1 MNDNDFAA
9 WNAELK
15 NDGKGPAPLD
25 DPEGLSDAAAD
36 AMFST
41 MMETAYQLA
50 NEYENPQLAMTII
63 ARSMRYAAELVE
75 NMSATLCAPVS
86 DEEANM
92 LGYRN
97 ADEFYN
103 DYQSALALRGAFAHI
118 TQDKCDGVHEI
129 SLNDGSILDVT
140 MTDGETKAHMR
151 PWWTME
157 DE

>member
-36 AMFST
+36 AMFSI

-50 NEYENPQLAMTII
+50 GEYENPQRAMTII

-75 NMSATLCAPVS
+75 NMSATLCASVS

-103 DYQSALALRGAFAHI
+103 DYQSALALRGALVHI
-118 TQDKCDGVHEI
+118 TQDKCDGVHEVG
-129 SLNDGSILDVT
+129 LNDGSILAVT
-140 MTDGETKAHMR
+140 MTDSETKAHMR

>member
-1 MNDNDFAA
+1 MDDNDFAA

-15 NDGKGPAPLD
+15 NDGKGLTPLD
-25 DPEGLSDAAAD
+25 DPEGLSDATAD
-36 AMFST
+36 TMFST
-41 MMETAYQLA
+41 MMETAYRLA
-50 NEYENPQLAMTII
+50 NEYENQQLAMTII

-75 NMSATLCAPVS
+75 NMSATLCAPIS
-86 DEEANM
+86 DEEANT

-97 ADEFYN
+97 ADEFYD
-103 DYQSALALRGAFAHI
+103 DYQSALALHGAFAHI

-129 SLNDGSILDVT
+129 GLSDGSILDVT
-140 MTDGETKAHMR
+140 MTDGETEAHVR

>member
-1 MNDNDFAA
+1 MDDNDFAA

-15 NDGKGPAPLD
+15 NDGKGPTPLD
-25 DPEGLSDAAAD
+25 NPEDLSNAIAD
-36 AMFST
+36 SMFST
-41 MMETAYQLA
+41 MMETAYRLA
-50 NEYENPQLAMTII
+50 GEYENQQLAMTII

-86 DEEANM
+86 DEEANT

-97 ADEFYN
+97 ADEFYD
-103 DYQSALALRGAFAHI
+103 DYQSALALHGAFAHI
-118 TQDKCDGVHEI
+118 TQDKCDGVHEVGL
-129 SLNDGSILDVT
+129 SDGSILDVT
-140 MTDGETKAHMR
+140 MTDGETEAHVR

>member
-1 MNDNDFAA
+1 MDDNDFAA

-15 NDGKGPAPLD
+15 NDGKGPTPLD
-25 DPEGLSDAAAD
+25 NPEDLSNAIAD
-36 AMFST
+36 SMFST

-86 DEEANM
+86 DEEANT

-97 ADEFYN
+97 ADEFYD
-103 DYQSALALRGAFAHI
+103 DYQSALALHGAFAHI
-118 TQDKCDGVHEI
+118 TQDKCDGVHEVGL
-129 SLNDGSILDVT
+129 SDGSILDVT
-140 MTDGETKAHMR
+140 MTDGETEAHVR

>member
-1 MNDNDFAA
+1 MDDNDFAA

-15 NDGKGPAPLD
+15 NDGKGPTPLD
-25 DPEGLSDAAAD
+25 DPKSLSDATAD

-86 DEEANM
+86 EEEANT

-118 TQDKCDGVHEI
+118 TQDKCDGVHEVE
-129 SLNDGSILDVT
+129 LNDGSILKVT
-140 MTDGETKAHMR
+140 MTDGETEAYVR

>member
-50 NEYENPQLAMTII
+50 GEYENPHLAMTII

-75 NMSATLCAPVS
+75 NMSATLCASVS

-118 TQDKCDGVHEI
+118 TQDKCDGVHEGE
-129 SLNDGSILDVT
+129 LNDGSILDVT
-140 MTDGETKAHMR
+140 MTDSETKAHVR
-151 PWWTME
+151 PWWNME

>member
-1 MNDNDFAA
+1 
-9 WNAELK
+9 
-15 NDGKGPAPLD
+15 
-25 DPEGLSDAAAD
+25 
-36 AMFST
+36 
-41 MMETAYQLA
+41 
-50 NEYENPQLAMTII
+50 MTII

-103 DYQSALALRGAFAHI
+103 DYQSALALRGAFDHV
-118 TQDKCDGVHEI
+118 TQDKCGGVHEI

-140 MTDGETKAHMR
+140 MTDGETEAHVR

>member
-1 MNDNDFAA
+1 MDDNDFAA

-15 NDGKGPAPLD
+15 NDGKGPTPLD
-25 DPEGLSDAAAD
+25 NPEDLSNAIAD
-36 AMFST
+36 SMFST

-86 DEEANM
+86 DEEANT

-97 ADEFYN
+97 ADEFY
-103 DYQSALALRGAFAHI
+103 DDHQSALALHGAFAHI
-118 TQDKCDGVHEI
+118 TQDKCDGVHEVGL
-129 SLNDGSILDVT
+129 SDGSILDVT
-140 MTDGETKAHMR
+140 MTDGKTEAHVR

>member
-1 MNDNDFAA
+1 MDDNDFAA
-9 WNAELK
+9 WNAGLK
-15 NDGKGPAPLD
+15 NDGKGPTPLD
-25 DPEGLSDAAAD
+25 DPEELSDATAD
-36 AMFST
+36 VMFST

-50 NEYENPQLAMTII
+50 NEYEKPQLAMTII

-86 DEEANM
+86 DEEANT

-97 ADEFYN
+97 ADEFYD
-103 DYQSALALRGAFAHI
+103 DYQSALALHGAFAHI
-118 TQDKCDGVHEI
+118 TQDKCDGVREI
-129 SLNDGSILDVT
+129 GLSDGSILDVT
-140 MTDGETKAHMR
+140 MTDGKTEAHVR

>member
-50 NEYENPQLAMTII
+50 GEYENPHLAMTII

-75 NMSATLCAPVS
+75 NMSATLCASVS

-118 TQDKCDGVHEI
+118 TQDKCDGVHEVE
-129 SLNDGSILDVT
+129 LNDGSILKVT
-140 MTDGETKAHMR
+140 MTDSETKAHVR
-151 PWWTME
+151 PWWNME
-157 DE
+157 GE

>member
-9 WNAELK
+9 WNEELK
-15 NDGKGPAPLD
+15 NDGKGPTPLD
-25 DPEGLSDAAAD
+25 DPEGLSGATANT
-36 AMFST
+36 MFSI
-41 MMETAYQLA
+41 MMKTAYRLA
-50 NEYENPQLAMTII
+50 GEYENPQLAMTII
-63 ARSMRYAAELVE
+63 VRSMHAAAELME

-86 DEEANM
+86 DEDANT

-103 DYQSALALRGAFAHI
+103 DYQSALALCGATSHI
-118 TQDKCDGVHEI
+118 TQDGCDGVHEVE
-129 SLNDGSILDVT
+129 LDDGSILKVT
-140 MTDGETKAHMR
+140 ITDGRTEVHVH

>member
-1 MNDNDFAA
+1 MNDNDFTA

-15 NDGKGPAPLD
+15 NDGKGPTPLD
-25 DPEGLSDAAAD
+25 DPEGLSNAAAD

-41 MMETAYQLA
+41 MMDTAYQLA

-75 NMSATLCAPVS
+75 SMSATLCVPVS

-103 DYQSALALRGAFAHI
+103 DYQSALALRGAFDHI
-118 TQDKCDGVHEI
+118 AQDKCDGVHEVE
-129 SLNDGSILDVT
+129 LNDGSILDVT
-140 MTDGETKAHMR
+140 MTDGETEAHVR